1 MLDSLGRGQGGD
13 EGAFLICVPEEGLQG
28 EGNSAG
34 LHCMMYGK

>member
-13 EGAFLICVPEEGLQG
+13 EGAFLICVPEGLQG